1 MSIQKKSS
9 SLEIEERE
17 GFCFLA
23 GVICFVGF
31 LLGIETGGL
40 QFVLLKIAREF
51 GLSQMSMGSLM
62 SVQFIAVTAAPLL
75 VGALSDRIGKKIVI
89 IVGCLIFALSAA
101 LCICAETVV
110 LLQIGI
116 CGIGV
121 AFGALEATI
130 TGALSDSYPGN
141 SGKYLTV
148 MQGFLSLG
156 AVLGP
161 VFVNFTMI
169 HWGAGWRM
177 LFWLCAI
184 CALLAGILCCWG
196 TFKTVEPEKTESGS
210 FKIIDRVLIG
220 AMVLIFLYLFVENGV
235 TCFMDTFFATI
246 LDEPGY
252 SAAALSAFWAAMA
265 ISRMVTSLFY
275 DRRNILIPVMCLA
288 AAVLLIGLKVT
299 NSPSAAFLV
308 FGAVGLCYGPLSP
321 FLINIAVQRNP
332 KKSGTVAGFMLAAS
346 GLGGAASPVVAGC
359 MADFAGLR
367 AAYCFIGLMVLVEM
381 GCYLKFM
388 CIKK

>member
-121 AFGALEATI
+121 AFGSLEATI
-130 TGALSDSYPGN
+130 TGCG
-141 SGKYLTV
+141 
-148 MQGFLSLG
+148 
-156 AVLGP
+156 
-161 VFVNFTMI
+161 
-169 HWGAGWRM
+169 
-177 LFWLCAI
+177 
-184 CALLAGILCCWG
+184 
-196 TFKTVEPEKTESGS
+196 
-210 FKIIDRVLIG
+210 
-220 AMVLIFLYLFVENGV
+220 
-235 TCFMDTFFATI
+235 
-246 LDEPGY
+246 
-252 SAAALSAFWAAMA
+252 
-265 ISRMVTSLFY
+265 
-275 DRRNILIPVMCLA
+275 
-288 AAVLLIGLKVT
+288 
-299 NSPSAAFLV
+299 
-308 FGAVGLCYGPLSP
+308 
-321 FLINIAVQRNP
+321 
-332 KKSGTVAGFMLAAS
+332 
-346 GLGGAASPVVAGC
+346 
-359 MADFAGLR
+359 
-367 AAYCFIGLMVLVEM
+367 
-381 GCYLKFM
+381 
-388 CIKK
+388 